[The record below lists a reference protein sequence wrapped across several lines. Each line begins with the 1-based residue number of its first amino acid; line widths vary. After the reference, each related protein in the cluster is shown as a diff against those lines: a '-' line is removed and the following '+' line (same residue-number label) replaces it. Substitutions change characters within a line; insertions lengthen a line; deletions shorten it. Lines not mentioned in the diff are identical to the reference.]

1 MESEI
6 FILQY
11 VESEKVHSNSFGLL
25 CPFVY
30 LQTWESWVTHG
41 KVNLKTERLRE
52 KTESL
57 KWTGEKVKEK
67 CRLTGSW
74 FGFQVPRRR
83 GGAEAGP
90 GRRRRP
96 GKGDKKVFV
105 HSYSIF
111 SCLASEKYRN
121 DSYTV
126 SQERSQPIITPIRDF
141 FSWTFVSQP

>member
-25 CPFVY
+25 YPFVY
-30 LQTWESWVTHG
+30 LQTWESWVTHE

-52 KTESL
+52 KTERL
-57 KWTGEKVKEK
+57 KSTGQKEK
-67 CRLTGSW
+67 CRLTGFW
-74 FGFQVPRRR
+74 FGFQVPMRR

-105 HSYSIF
+105 YS
-111 SCLASEKYRN
+111 
-121 DSYTV
+121 
-126 SQERSQPIITPIRDF
+126 
-141 FSWTFVSQP
+141 